1 MTMHREDRRLYR
13 LARTAQGMTQATVAT
28 AAGTARECINRFE
41 RGTEA
46 LSPRTLYKMALS
58 LNFSPAF
65 LHSLATCP
73 FNSHKLIKMELPD
86 TGWGIDYA
94 MIHFLAEHC
103 RRLELVFL
111 WGRFRSWTP
120 SSENHVFAIAARD
133 NEGNVFLLSAA
144 MSLLI
149 NGHGANSDVAG
160 EERQPREGDGN
171 DGNGT
176 EGFCEHDRAFE
187 RGDSVMQAERRLR
200 NVVWSDGGPW
210 LI

>member
-1 MTMHREDRRLYR
+1 
-13 LARTAQGMTQATVAT
+13 MTQATVAT
-28 AAGTARECINRFE
+28 AAGTARKCINRFE

-46 LSPRTLYKMALS
+46 LSPRTFHKMALS

-65 LHSLATCP
+65 LHGLATCP

-86 TGWGIDYA
+86 TGSGIDYA

-133 NEGNVFLLSAA
+133 NEGNVFLL
-144 MSLLI
+144 
-149 NGHGANSDVAG
+149 
-160 EERQPREGDGN
+160 
-171 DGNGT
+171 
-176 EGFCEHDRAFE
+176 
-187 RGDSVMQAERRLR
+187 
-200 NVVWSDGGPW
+200 
-210 LI
+210 